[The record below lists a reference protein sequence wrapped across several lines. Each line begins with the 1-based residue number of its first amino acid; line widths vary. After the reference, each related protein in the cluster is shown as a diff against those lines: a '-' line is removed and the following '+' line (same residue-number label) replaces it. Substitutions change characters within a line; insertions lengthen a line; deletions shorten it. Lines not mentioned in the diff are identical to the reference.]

1 MCGSLVTLQLY
12 NRAQPH
18 VSVAAGAS
26 GGTRLLRGT
35 QVNEPLVCFS
45 TEKAIRDMKAICLQL
60 ERNPKS
66 RHPLS
71 FLILFFLVSF
81 SLPFP
86 SCTFYLH
93 SFYLSVFFIPW
104 TIIQCTRD
112 MVASCGALSWFTENI
127 ARHSPYSHND
137 FPCWEIQTAWRAIE
151 AQNRDMCPRITATQV
166 GSCTGK

>member
-1 MCGSLVTLQLY
+1 MICMCGSLVTLQLY

-93 SFYLSVFFIPW
+93 SFYLSVFFSSREPSSNVPGTW
-104 TIIQCTRD
+104 
-112 MVASCGALSWFTENI
+112 
-127 ARHSPYSHND
+127 
-137 FPCWEIQTAWRAIE
+137 WRPVVPS
-151 AQNRDMCPRITATQV
+151 R
-166 GSCTGK
+166 GSLKI